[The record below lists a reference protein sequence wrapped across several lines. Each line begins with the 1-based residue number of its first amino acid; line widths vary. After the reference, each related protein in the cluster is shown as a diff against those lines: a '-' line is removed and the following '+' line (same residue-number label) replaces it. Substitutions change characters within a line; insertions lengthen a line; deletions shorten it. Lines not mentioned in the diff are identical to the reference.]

1 MELRAR
7 VREVEGSGQ
16 LGPVQKTGMEGQ
28 RF

>member
-1 MELRAR
+1 MELRVR

-16 LGPVQKTGMEGQ
+16 LGSVQKTGMEGQ